1 ARAVRSICPSSAP
14 WRAQVGSEWC
24 RLCQDSPKEGM
35 ASQATFRDLSRTS
48 KSSWPKVW
56 QTELMDQV
64 TWCSRQIRTR
74 LAQKNAVRAPASDI
88 DHRPPIT
95 AGATSDTAAHSGKAL
110 ETRRRLVSA
119 SRAGRNF
126 SCDVRFG
133 LNIQPMWA

>member
-1 ARAVRSICPSSAP
+1 MSICPSSAP

-35 ASQATFRDLSRTS
+35 ASHATFRDLSRTS

-64 TWCSRQIRTR
+64 TWCSRQTRTR

-88 DHRPPIT
+88 DHRPPIR
-95 AGATSDTAAHSGKAL
+95 AGPSSEIRAHSGKVL
-110 ETRRRLVSA
+110 EIRRMGASA
-119 SRAGRNF
+119 SRSGQNF
-126 SCDVRFG
+126 CCEVRFG